1 MVYRLIS
8 KISIDPDERGEASVR
23 AKSDVLE
30 HAILGLLHRTPMHG
44 YELRKQLN
52 LVLGSFR
59 ALSYG
64 SLYPAL
70 RSLAESGL
78 IHGVDE
84 DRLGGRGG
92 SRRARI
98 VYQLTAAG
106 KEHLVEVLGSVGPS
120 AWDDEEFDVRFSLFA
135 QTDAET
141 RLRILEGR
149 RMRLTERLEL
159 VRQSLARARDRMDE
173 YTAELQRHGLDTVE
187 REVAWLDQL
196 IDNERAARSVTPGH
210 KATTPGRKAVTTTA
224 AVPAAASDPEKE

>member
-1 MVYRLIS
+1 M
-8 KISIDPDERGEASVR
+8 R
-23 AKSDVLE
+23 AKSDVLD

-70 RSLAESGL
+70 RSLAERGL

-84 DRLGGRGG
+84 DRLASRGG

-106 KEHLVEVLGSVGPS
+106 KEHLVQVLGSVGPS
-120 AWDDEEFDVRFSLFA
+120 AWDDEEFDVRFSLFG

-149 RMRLTERLEL
+149 RMRLTERLDL
-159 VRQSLARARDRMDE
+159 VTQSVARAVERMDE
-173 YTAELQRHGLDTVE
+173 YTAELQRHGLDIVE

-196 IDNERAARSVTPGH
+196 IDNERAARPVDPS
-210 KATTPGRKAVTTTA
+210 GRRAATTTA
-224 AVPAAASDPEKE
+224 AVAATVRAPEKE

>member
-1 MVYRLIS
+1 M
-8 KISIDPDERGEASVR
+8 R
-23 AKSDVLE
+23 AKSDVLD

-70 RSLAESGL
+70 RSLAERGL

-84 DRLGGRGG
+84 ERLATRG

-106 KEHLVEVLGSVGPS
+106 KEHLDEVLGSVGPS
-120 AWDDEEFDVRFSLFA
+120 AWDDEEFDVRFSLFG
-135 QTDAET
+135 QVDAET

-149 RMRLTERLEL
+149 RMRLTERLDL
-159 VRQSLARARDRMDE
+159 VGQSLARARERMDG
-173 YTAELQRHGLDTVE
+173 YTAELQRHGLETVE

-196 IDNERAARSVTPGH
+196 IDHERAARSGNPGH
-210 KATTPGRKAVTTTA
+210 EATNPGHEATKPGHQTISPGHQATTA
-224 AVPAAASDPEKE
+224 AVTSAARDSEKE

>member
-1 MVYRLIS
+1 M
-8 KISIDPDERGEASVR
+8 R
-23 AKSDVLE
+23 AKADVLE

-70 RSLAESGL
+70 RYLVERGL
-78 IHGVDE
+78 ICGVDE
-84 DRLGGRGG
+84 PGPARGG

-106 KEHLVEVLGSVGPS
+106 KERLDEVLGSAGPA
-120 AWDDEEFDVRFSLFA
+120 AWDDEEFDVRFSLFG

-141 RLRILEGR
+141 RLLILEGR

-159 VRQSLARARDRMDE
+159 VRQSLARARERMDE
-173 YTAELQRHGLDTVE
+173 YTTELQRHGLDQVE

-196 IDNERAARSVTPGH
+196 IDNERAARP
-210 KATTPGRKAVTTTA
+210 ATTGRKATA
-224 AVPAAASDPEKE
+224 AATIAEHDSKKE

>member
-1 MVYRLIS
+1 M
-8 KISIDPDERGEASVR
+8 R
-23 AKSDVLE
+23 AKSDVLD

-70 RSLAESGL
+70 RSLAERGL

-84 DRLGGRGG
+84 ALSTRG

-106 KEHLVEVLGSVGPS
+106 KEHLDEVLGSVGPS
-120 AWDDEEFDVRFSLFA
+120 AWDDEEFDVRFSLFG
-135 QTDAET
+135 QIDAET

-159 VRQSLARARDRMDE
+159 VRQSVARARERMDE

-196 IDNERAARSVTPGH
+196 IDNERAARSGTPGH
-210 KATTPGRKAVTTTA
+210 PATTPGQKAAHTA
-224 AVPAAASDPEKE
+224 AVGFAARDSEKE

>member
-1 MVYRLIS
+1 M
-8 KISIDPDERGEASVR
+8 R
-23 AKSDVLE
+23 ARSDVLD
-30 HAILGLLHRTPMHG
+30 HAILGLLHGSPMHG

-70 RSLAESGL
+70 RSLAERGL
-78 IHGVDE
+78 IVGSDAVAD
-84 DRLGGRGG
+84 DRAVA
-92 SRRARI
+92 SKRARI

-106 KEHLVEVLGSVGPS
+106 KELLGEVLGSAGPS
-120 AWDDEEFDVRFSLFA
+120 AWDDEEFDVRFAFFA

-149 RMRLTERLEL
+149 RTRLTERLEL
-159 VRQSLARARDRMDE
+159 VRQSFARGRERMDE
-173 YTAELQRHGLDTVE
+173 YTSELQRHGLDQVE

-196 IDNERAARSVTPGH
+196 IDTERAGRPARTPGAGH
-210 KATTPGRKAVTTTA
+210 SADTSSTAGPHRGAATATPK
-224 AVPAAASDPEKE
+224 KE